1 MAIRKRSGLMT
12 ALLIGLSTALPLPA
26 AALDDTQKQEFGA
39 FIREYLLANPEIL
52 EEMSQ
57 ALETKKAAESQ
68 VLAQAAIS
76 ENRDAIFN
84 NADDIVLGNPEG
96 DVTLVEFFDYNCG
109 FCKRALSDITALLE
123 KDSNVRLVLK
133 EFPILGP
140 DSLAA
145 HRVAMSLRK
154 LAPEHYNEFHMK
166 LMGGD
171 VRATEDHAIEI
182 ATGLG
187 VDEAALRAGMEDPA
201 IGDSIRQTYELA
213 NALGISGTPSFI
225 IGDEAVFGA
234 VGEEA
239 LMARIAN
246 MRECDSTQC

>member
-1 MAIRKRSGLMT
+1 MALRNRTGLVT
-12 ALLIGLSTALPLPA
+12 ALLVGLSTALPLPA

-39 FIREYLLANPEIL
+39 FIREYLLANPELL

-57 ALETKKAAESQ
+57 ALEIKKQAESQ
-68 VLAQAAIS
+68 QMAQAAITDHK
-76 ENRDAIFN
+76 DAIFH
-84 NADDIVLGNPEG
+84 ASEDAILGNPDG
-96 DVTLVEFFDYNCG
+96 DVTVVEFFDYNCS
-109 FCKRALSDITALLE
+109 FCKRALSDMTDLLK
-123 KDSNVRLVLK
+123 KDPNVRIVLK

-154 LAPEHYNEFHMK
+154 IAPERYADFHLA

-171 VRATEDHAIEI
+171 VRATEDRAIEV

-187 VDEAALRAGMEDPA
+187 VDEAALKAGMEDPS
-201 IGDSIRQTYELA
+201 IGASIRQTYELA
-213 NALGISGTPSFI
+213 NALGISGTPSFV

-239 LMARIAN
+239 LLEKIAN
-246 MRECDSTQC
+246 MRECASTSC